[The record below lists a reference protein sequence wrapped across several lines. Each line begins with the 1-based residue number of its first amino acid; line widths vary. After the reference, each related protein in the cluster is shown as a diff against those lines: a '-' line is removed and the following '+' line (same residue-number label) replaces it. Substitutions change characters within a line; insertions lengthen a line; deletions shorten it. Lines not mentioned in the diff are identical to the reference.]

1 MLILLLWS
9 CTASKDPSIDTSDV
23 ADGDP
28 VDLIDHVD
36 PMIGT
41 GGLGFSVG
49 CAFPGPG
56 RPWGLVKLSPD
67 TANEWGAAPA
77 YHHGGGYHYDDT
89 HIQGFSHLHMHAI
102 GVTDY
107 GSILVMAVDRA
118 SPDAPILSAQTL
130 EPGYQAP
137 FSHDNEEARPG
148 YYGVRLDGPDV
159 HVELSAT
166 RHSGLHRYTFGDL
179 VAPTL
184 IIDLGHAL
192 DGGTVRGG
200 SITLDPTT
208 GTLEGVARIDGGLS
222 GPFSVWF
229 AGELDT
235 LPSTWGT
242 WTGQAGSSR
251 SDDSFITL
259 GPDLTEATVPID
271 DSDTAP
277 HARLGAWV
285 GFPAGTE
292 TVHLKMAIS
301 TVDQAGAWANF
312 ADQATTWSIE
322 DMEAEARQEWSDLI
336 SVLRVWGGSE
346 DDRTKLATS
355 LYHAALMPTIF
366 SDADGRYTGFDQQI
380 HQADHLYHT
389 DYSLWDTYR
398 TTHPLYTLLWPE
410 QHGDMLRSFAR
421 MVEQGGNLPL
431 WAAATHDSQTMVGT
445 PAVIVWSEAWL
456 KGLRGWGEE
465 VVAPV
470 SLAVALGETVP
481 AYGGR
486 PDVGLLEQY
495 GYYPADQVGRSV
507 AWTQETAIS
516 DHALSLAAE
525 GLGYP
530 EEAAILR
537 ERGQAWQALY
547 NPETGWIQGRNS
559 DGSFAEL
566 ADPAAWDEFYAE
578 GNARQYLWLAPQ
590 TPESLFQVLGG
601 EEVALARLIETME
614 GTAADDLE
622 RLEAI
627 PNAWYWHG
635 NEPSLHIPWL
645 FGLAGRP
652 DLGRVWV
659 RWVMDQYY
667 GTEADGI
674 TGNDDAGTLSAWF
687 VFASMGIYPLA
698 GTDRYLLGLP
708 AFERIEWGEGEETFT
723 ILSDVDPLAGGD
735 PVRIELNGEEWTAAD
750 FTHDALKPGG
760 TLRFQADP

>member
-1 MLILLLWS
+1 MLVLLLWS
-9 CTASKDPSIDTSDV
+9 CGSSKDTHDPTVVDS
-23 ADGDP
+23 DP
-28 VDLIDHVD
+28 VALIDYVD

-49 CAFPGPG
+49 CAYPGPA

-107 GSILVMAVDRA
+107 GSILVMPVDRA
-118 SPDAPILSAQTL
+118 SPDAPILASQTL

-137 FSHDNEEARPG
+137 FSHEREEASPG
-148 YYGVRLDGPDV
+148 YYSVHLDGPDV
-159 HVELSAT
+159 LVELSAT
-166 RHSGLHRYTFGDL
+166 RHTGLHRYTFGALD
-179 VAPTL
+179 APTL

-200 SITLDPTT
+200 SIELDPAT
-208 GTLEGVARIDGGLS
+208 GKLWGMARIDGGLS
-222 GPFSVWF
+222 APFSVWF

-235 LPSTWGT
+235 LPSTWGS
-242 WTGQAGSSR
+242 WTGVAGSSS
-251 SDDSFITL
+251 SDDSSIVL
-259 GPDLTEATVPID
+259 APDVASATMEVD
-271 DSDTAP
+271 DSDGAP

-292 TVHLKMAIS
+292 TVHLRMAIS
-301 TVDQAGAWANF
+301 TVDQEGAWNNF
-312 ADQATTWSIE
+312 DQQATTWSVE
-322 DMEAEARQEWSDLI
+322 EMAEEARAEWAELI
-336 SVLRVWGGSE
+336 SALRVWGGSE
-346 DDRTKLATS
+346 EDRTKLATS
-355 LYHAALMPTIF
+355 LYHAAQMPTIF
-366 SDADGRYTGFDQQI
+366 SDADGRYTGFDEQI
-380 HQADHLYHT
+380 HPGDHLYHT

-410 QHGDMLRSFAR
+410 QHRDMLKSFAR
-421 MVEQGGNLPL
+421 MVEQGGNLPR
-431 WAAATHDSQTMVGT
+431 WAAATHDSGTMVGT
-445 PAVIVWSEAWL
+445 PAVIVWSEAWQ
-456 KGLRGWGEE
+456 KGLRDWGEE
-465 VVAPV
+465 IVAPV
-470 SLAVALGETVP
+470 SIAVALGETVP
-481 AYGGR
+481 DYGGR
-486 PDVGLLEQY
+486 PDVGLLDEY
-495 GYYPADQVGRSV
+495 GYYPADVIGRSV

-516 DHALSLAAE
+516 DHALSLAAA
-525 GLGYP
+525 GLGY
-530 EEAAILR
+530 EAEAALLL
-537 ERGQAWQALY
+537 ERGQAWQPLY
-547 NPETGWIQGRNS
+547 NPETGWVQGRNT

-566 ADPAAWDEFYAE
+566 ADPAQWDEFYAE

-590 TPESLFQVLGG
+590 TPETLIEVLGG
-601 EEVALARLIETME
+601 PETTLARLIETME

-622 RLEAI
+622 RLEAV

-645 FGLAGRP
+645 FGLVGRP

-687 VFASMGIYPLA
+687 VFASMGVYPLA

-708 AFERIEWGEGEETFT
+708 AFERLEWGEGEDTFT
-723 ILSDVDPLAGGD
+723 ILSSVDPLDGASE
-735 PVRIELNGEEWTAAD
+735 VRVRVDGEEWAAPD
-750 FTHDALKPGG
+750 LVHGQLRPGG
-760 TLRFQADP
+760 TLSFEPVP